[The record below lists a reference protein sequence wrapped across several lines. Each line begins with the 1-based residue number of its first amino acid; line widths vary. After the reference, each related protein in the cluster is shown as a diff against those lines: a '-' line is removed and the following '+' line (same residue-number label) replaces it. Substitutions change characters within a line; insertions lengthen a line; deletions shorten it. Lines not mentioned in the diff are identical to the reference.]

1 MLQTIREIGIFMI
14 VAQAI
19 VHFAPGK
26 QYEKYVKSI
35 SGVIILL
42 LFLKPFVEMA
52 GGQWQSPSAVFERL
66 QESVGMPD
74 FPAVSAVTTENTVED
89 AVVRQMEEEI
99 AERLNR
105 ELAGDPCLVKQV
117 ELTLLTEAEHSGGEE
132 AFFLIVVMGEQPA
145 GSGEIVVDEITVGAP
160 QAKEDE
166 TMEAYR
172 LRFARLLGL
181 EEDRVEVRWDG
192 RD

>member
-1 MLQTIREIGIFMI
+1 MLQTIREIGVFMI
-14 VAQAI
+14 MAQAI

-52 GGQWQSPSAVFERL
+52 GGQWQMPSAVFERL
-66 QESVGMPD
+66 EESGGMPD
-74 FPAVSAVTTENTVED
+74 FPAVSAVTGESVVED

-99 AERLNR
+99 ADRLNR
-105 ELAGDPCLVKQV
+105 ELLEDSCLVKQV
-117 ELTLLTEAEHSGGEE
+117 ELTLLTEEKSAGGEA
-132 AFFLIVVMGEQPA
+132 AFSVMVVMGERPV
-145 GSGEIVVDEITVGAP
+145 GSGEIVVDEITVGASRR
-160 QAKEDE
+160 KEDE
-166 TMEAYR
+166 TLEAYR
-172 LRFARLLGL
+172 LRFAGLLGW